1 MEGRDDVRAPTPARV
16 AAPLAVVVVVA
27 PAAALP
33 AGWRADERC
42 AAGAGPGG
50 TAVDRAVAGVP
61 PIAVSGRLD
70 RRRRRAAS
78 RIGARRAAQRRNLDH
93 PGYGYLQQHAGGG
106 LLTRQPARRGAP
118 HGDGIRPRPN
128 LRPHRARGIRG
139 TGADPGADHH
149 RLRSTRGSH
158 PPAARGYPRRRD
170 GNRHRHRHQ
179 REPPA
184 PHSRQEQGR
193 RVAHRWREQQGDGGS
208 AHGGA
213 GRGDIRHQDLH
224 DRGRDRGRG
233 PSPDRAG
240 TAGPAIRD
248 DAGEDR
254 RAAAERGRAH
264 DGRSLL
270 PRDGR
275 RLAVEHL
282 CGDQSAGEDAAA
294 ASRLPSLRRG
304 VSRAAGDWVAGVGA
318 RAGPGGHIRGAR
330 AMITF
335 DAPVVITLAP
345 VVAGAVWAASAW
357 ARRARVRRAAAWSES
372 TARIARAAG
381 KLGAPALGLAAGLA
395 AVALSG
401 PRWGEQ
407 RIVTET
413 RGLNL
418 VLAIDI
424 SRSMLAED
432 AKPSRLGRA
441 LREARRLVQDLDG
454 DRLGLSVFAG
464 TSYILSPLSVDGSAL
479 TLYLDALDP
488 DVASEGG
495 TSLAPG
501 LAQGIDLLHASP
513 EIADRVLVVFTD
525 GEAHD
530 SLEPALQEAR
540 RLAGLGIHLI
550 LVAEGGREPTR
561 IPVRD
566 DRGTLVSWQQDGSGN
581 PVLTSR
587 REDVLGAVADAA
599 QGTIVAAELPDQAG
613 AVRDLV
619 ASYKRA
625 TATESRTQGG
635 RPRAWIPLLLA
646 ALVLGAQTFTRR
658 TAALIGLLFCVAAP
672 TTAHAQRPRSPAE
685 KAWDKGDVRAAATA
699 YLAELKVHEDDD
711 TAWYNT
717 GTAALAAGDP
727 ALARSTL
734 ARASASL
741 DPELRFR
748 ALYNLG
754 LLALLEA
761 KSDTT
766 NRETHLADAERAYR
780 EALLLQPHHIRAKW
794 NLELVNRQR
803 WGGGG
808 ANKPNPPPP
817 PPQSGGGGGQQQ
829 QQPPPPPSGGG
840 MSESQAD
847 QVLRSIGQEE
857 LRTRRDRT
865 GRTRRA
871 APAGVKDW

>member
-1 MEGRDDVRAPTPARV
+1 
-16 AAPLAVVVVVA
+16 
-27 PAAALP
+27 
-33 AGWRADERC
+33 
-42 AAGAGPGG
+42 
-50 TAVDRAVAGVP
+50 
-61 PIAVSGRLD
+61 
-70 RRRRRAAS
+70 
-78 RIGARRAAQRRNLDH
+78 
-93 PGYGYLQQHAGGG
+93 
-106 LLTRQPARRGAP
+106 
-118 HGDGIRPRPN
+118 
-128 LRPHRARGIRG
+128 
-139 TGADPGADHH
+139 
-149 RLRSTRGSH
+149 
-158 PPAARGYPRRRD
+158 
-170 GNRHRHRHQ
+170 
-179 REPPA
+179 
-184 PHSRQEQGR
+184 
-193 RVAHRWREQQGDGGS
+193 
-208 AHGGA
+208 
-213 GRGDIRHQDLH
+213 
-224 DRGRDRGRG
+224 
-233 PSPDRAG
+233 
-240 TAGPAIRD
+240 
-248 DAGEDR
+248 
-254 RAAAERGRAH
+254 
-264 DGRSLL
+264 
-270 PRDGR
+270 
-275 RLAVEHL
+275 
-282 CGDQSAGEDAAA
+282 
-294 ASRLPSLRRG
+294 
-304 VSRAAGDWVAGVGA
+304 
-318 RAGPGGHIRGAR
+318 
-330 AMITF
+330 MITF
-335 DAPVVITLAP
+335 DAPVVIVLAP
-345 VVAGAVWAASAW
+345 VVAGAASAAAAW
-357 ARRARVRRAAAWSES
+357 ARRVRLRRAAAWSES

-401 PRWGEQ
+401 PRWGEE

-418 VLAIDI
+418 VIAIDI

-454 DRLGLSVFAG
+454 DRLGLSAFAG
-464 TSYILSPLSVDGSAL
+464 ASYILSPLSVDGSAI

-495 TSLAPG
+495 TSLAPA

-530 SLEPALQEAR
+530 SLEQALQEAR
-540 RLAGLGIHLI
+540 RLVGLGIHLI
-550 LVAEGGREPTR
+550 LIAEGGRQPTK

-566 DRGTLVSWQQDGSGN
+566 DRGTLISWQQDGSGN
-581 PVLTSR
+581 PVLTTR

-625 TATESRTQGG
+625 TATESRTQRG

-646 ALVLGAQTFTRR
+646 GLVLAAQTFTRR
-658 TAALIGLLFCVAAP
+658 TAALIGVLLCLAAP
-672 TTAHAQRPRSPAE
+672 TAVHAQRPRSPAE

-699 YLAELKVHEDDD
+699 YLAELKAHEDDD

-761 KSDTT
+761 RADST

-780 EALLLQPHHIRAKW
+780 EALLLKPHHIRAKW
-794 NLELVNRQR
+794 NLELVNRMR
-803 WGGGG
+803 RGSGGQ

-817 PPQSGGGGGQQQ
+817 PSSGGGGGGGGVHQQQ
-829 QQPPPPPSGGG
+829 QPPPPSGGG